1 MKRLRILTTLVSIIV
16 LIGCSTTDLT
26 EEESF
31 AYSNPNTYINKSPMS
46 KPEDP
51 KFVLLPAKIEV
62 NWADASGNLELDSE
76 KSNEIVSFY
85 EPSLHKFIKSLGMTI
100 IPYDSEVIL
109 APDELLLEKVINIF
123 DAVKSQKVSQS
134 GLGASRFFVL
144 NESTRGSISRYS
156 ADYLVVTDIEHLK
169 PTAGYR
175 FKPTL
180 TAPPPLQTTLNIG
193 VFDLRDGQFIWGHL
207 DGNAPDAFGYSQP
220 KRSTWDKRVS
230 KIFESFSLK

>member
-1 MKRLRILTTLVSIIV
+1 TLVPIIV
-16 LIGCSTTDLT
+16 LIGCSTTNRSED
-26 EEESF
+26 EQF
-31 AYSNPNTYINKSPMS
+31 AISNPNTYINKSSMS

-51 KFVLLPAKIEV
+51 KFLILPAKIEV
-62 NWADASGNLELDSE
+62 KRVDASGNLELDSE
-76 KSNEIVSFY
+76 KSNEILSFY
-85 EPSLHKFIKSLGMTI
+85 GPSLQKSLTSLGMTI

-109 APDELLLEKVINIF
+109 ASDELLLKKVVNIF
-123 DAVKSQKVSQS
+123 DAVKSEGVRQS
-134 GLGASRFFVL
+134 SLGASRFFVL
-144 NESTRGSISRYS
+144 NESTRASILRYS

-169 PTAGYR
+169 PTAGYI

-180 TAPPPLQTTLNIG
+180 TTRGPLRTTLNIG

-207 DGNAPDAFGYSQP
+207 DGNASELGYSYP